1 MGKMISQDQGSQDI
15 SDYQIGLKQRMY
27 WIECLSWEKV
37 AKLTRDD
44 RDDVIE
50 DHAHNVDTADV
61 TLT

>member
-1 MGKMISQDQGSQDI
+1 MISQDQGSQDI

-50 DHAHNVDTADV
+50 DHAHNVNTADV